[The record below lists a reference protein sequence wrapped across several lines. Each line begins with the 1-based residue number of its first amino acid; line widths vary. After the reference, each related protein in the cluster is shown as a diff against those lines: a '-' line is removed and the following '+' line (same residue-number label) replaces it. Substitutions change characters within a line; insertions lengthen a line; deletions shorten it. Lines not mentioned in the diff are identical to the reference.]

1 MKNNTG
7 SRQEKI
13 EMTAQKIYEHK
24 KGLKE
29 AKMFLQSKT
38 FHKDRFSLLKGMESK
53 GGNFAKKLAEALWI
67 ADKSNY
73 NIAIKSFWHT
83 FKPYIKKELYEFVE
97 VYCKCGDAGE
107 YTALDTTTSV
117 FKREDRWLSERN
129 LIDGDEW
136 CAERDIIGG
145 EFRCDHCGG
154 LMPEEI
160 EEKKHCDKQDH
171 YYYIEYQFFNLF
183 HFFRFIHKLFL
194 LFLQALARR
203 NDRI

>member
-160 EEKKHCDKQDH
+160 EEKACV
-171 YYYIEYQFFNLF
+171 
-183 HFFRFIHKLFL
+183 
-194 LFLQALARR
+194 
-203 NDRI
+203 

>member
-1 MKNNTG
+1 M
-7 SRQEKI
+7 
-13 EMTAQKIYEHK
+13 
-24 KGLKE
+24 
-29 AKMFLQSKT
+29 
-38 FHKDRFSLLKGMESK
+38 
-53 GGNFAKKLAEALWI
+53 
-67 ADKSNY
+67 
-73 NIAIKSFWHT
+73 
-83 FKPYIKKELYEFVE
+83 YEFVE

-160 EEKKHCDKQDH
+160 EEKACV
-171 YYYIEYQFFNLF
+171 
-183 HFFRFIHKLFL
+183 
-194 LFLQALARR
+194 
-203 NDRI
+203 